1 MELTREEAIRNFR
14 EHWASLAISG
24 SSDKEEY
31 LQRHGFKSIKFAC
44 FLCDYTKGTGCKNC
58 PVEWPKTNDK
68 HHHATP
74 CTQSYFGD
82 WADAEKPEERSRL
95 AALIRD
101 LPEKKEAPNP
111 TPRFSVGQKVVP
123 VSKSTGNPWGFVF
136 DDMCEPCTQFFNKEG
151 YLYVKAVNSGHINLF
166 HDLKSDAPGY
176 TFLESDLR
184 PYVEPEKEPEP
195 KPAAFKVGDRVRV
208 IEELGYA
215 SLDAIGI
222 VVKPSS
228 GGVWAEFNKMIKN
241 SPAWDMTYPS
251 KKGKGC
257 WMPFEAI
264 ELLPSINLCPENKT
278 VTLETVTVTFN
289 GNKTTCIIE
298 NELGRF
304 KGCAKCSPDDAW
316 DEQTGVEL
324 AKVRAYRKMLEVEER
339 NIRMI

>member
-1 MELTREEAIRNFR
+1 MEMTREEAIRNFR

-24 SSDKEEY
+24 LGGMDGKKDY
-31 LQRHGFKSIKFAC
+31 LKRNGYTEIFDDC
-44 FLCDYTKGTGCKNC
+44 FLCEYAKRNGRRNCDNC
-58 PVEWPKTNDK
+58 PVEWPVTRSGRF
-68 HHHATP
+68 P
-74 CTQSYFGD
+74 CMRSYFGD
-82 WADAEKPEERSRL
+82 WVNTHTPEERSRL

-136 DDMCEPCTQFFNKEG
+136 DDMCDPCTQFFNKEG

-195 KPAAFKVGDRVRV
+195 KPAAFKVGDRVRIRKDMEIGERHGHLRVCEGKMEKCRGQETV
-208 IEELGYA
+208 IIA
-215 SLDAIGI
+215 
-222 VVKPSS
+222 VNPSS
-228 GGVWAEFNKMIKN
+228 CCVKDNLFFW
-241 SPAWDMTYPS
+241 YPT
-251 KKGKGC
+251 
-257 WMPFEAI
+257 ML

-304 KGCAKCSPDDAW
+304 KGCAKCAPDDAW

-324 AKVRAYRKMLEVEER
+324 AKVRAYRKMLEAEER
-339 NIRMI
+339 NIRII